1 MGQRPDVG
9 GRKTAARDVLTRPAG
24 AFSLDARLSGDSRV
38 EVVNKL
44 KQQLP
49 GVADAHV
56 DIVWDPP

>member
-1 MGQRPDVG
+1 M
-9 GRKTAARDVLTRPAG
+9 PA
-24 AFSLDARLSGDSRV
+24 SSGDSRV

-44 KQQLP
+44 KQLP